1 MDDLDILLPQLAVV
15 PKTYLLPQDPNHLS
29 TETIISLLK
38 DEPIQT
44 ISLSPKVALI
54 VFSDL
59 ECPFCARL
67 FQDTIAPII
76 DDVTTQT
83 ALIYKQY
90 PLPFH
95 AHAYPWAVESEC
107 VVKNL

>member
-1 MDDLDILLPQLAVV
+1 MD
-15 PKTYLLPQDPNHLS
+15 
-29 TETIISLLK
+29 TIKSLLK

-44 ISLSPKVALI
+44 VSTSPAVALI

-67 FQDTIAPII
+67 FRDVIAPLTA
-76 DDVTTQT
+76 DASTNT
-83 ALIYKQY
+83 ALVYKQF

-95 AHAYPWAVESEC
+95 TNAYPWAVESEC
-107 VVKNL
+107 VAKNL

>member
-1 MDDLDILLPQLAVV
+1 MD
-15 PKTYLLPQDPNHLS
+15 
-29 TETIISLLK
+29 TIKSLLK

-44 ISLSPKVALI
+44 VSSSPALALI

-67 FQDTIAPII
+67 FQDVIAPLIA
-76 DDVTTQT
+76 DASTNTV
-83 ALIYKQY
+83 LIYKQF

-95 AHAYPWAVESEC
+95 THAYQWAIESEC
-107 VVKNL
+107 VAKNL